1 VSPYYI
7 GSVAPDVRPGK
18 KVTITEPFAVA
29 LESEVKVVN
38 KDLQMQLEQLKKRN
52 PITEPIK
59 RRLLPWKITI
69 ILAGLALDAWTIL
82 KVFGKI

>member
-1 VSPYYI
+1 
-7 GSVAPDVRPGK
+7 
-18 KVTITEPFAVA
+18 
-29 LESEVKVVN
+29 VN